1 MDFRPLLSRGI
12 RGMERAVILCDGY
25 FGQNT
30 GKTANGL
37 VRYSKRYE
45 IVGVI
50 DRTKAGRDAGE
61 VLDGKANGIPIV
73 ASLMEAIDRCTPQT
87 LIVGVATFGGYIPQ
101 EYRPILREA
110 IESKLNI
117 VAGLH
122 EYLTED
128 PEFSK
133 LAERHGVHLIDARK
147 PRAIRES
154 KQFSDLSRKLPCL
167 RIPVLGTDG
176 AIGKRTAALL
186 LTDALNAAGVPA
198 TFVATGQTGL
208 LQGSTDGVPLD
219 PIKAAFIV
227 GELEAEI
234 VRAYDETRPK
244 AIVVEGQ
251 GSISHPAYV
260 CGTRAIIMASM
271 PSAILMIHAPARK
284 TRSFRRDVVAWP
296 MPTIEQEIEWLQFY
310 TRNIGGGKVVGI
322 GINHE
327 NMTREEVEATVQTY
341 EKKYGLPTPDP
352 LGDGCG
358 KFVNQIRRIP

>member
-1 MDFRPLLSRGI
+1 MDFPTPLSQGI
-12 RGMERAVILCDGY
+12 GMERAIILCDGY
-25 FGQNT
+25 FGQST

-37 VRYSKRYE
+37 VRYSKRYK

-50 DRTKAGRDAGE
+50 DHTKAGRDAGE
-61 VLDGKANGIPIV
+61 VLDGTPNGIPIV
-73 ASLMEAIDRCTPQT
+73 ANLDEAIRTSKPET
-87 LIVGVATFGGYIPQ
+87 LIVGVATFGGYIPK
-101 EYRPILREA
+101 EFRATLREA
-110 IESKLNI
+110 IENGLNV

-122 EYLTED
+122 EYLNDD
-128 PEFSK
+128 PEFVK
-133 LAERHGVHLIDARK
+133 LADAHGVRLIDVRK
-147 PRAIRES
+147 PRSIRDS

-186 LTDALNAAGVPA
+186 LTDALNEAGVPA

-208 LQGSTDGVPLD
+208 LQGSTYGVPLD
-219 PIKAAFIV
+219 SIKADFMV

-234 VRAYDETRPK
+234 VHAYDETRPK
-244 AIVVEGQ
+244 VIVVEGQ

-260 CGTRAIIMASM
+260 CGTRAILMASM
-271 PSAILMIHAPARK
+271 PSAILMMHAPARK

-296 MPTIEQEIEWLQFY
+296 MPTIEQEIEWLHFY
-310 TRNIGGGKVVGI
+310 TRNIGGGKVFGL

-341 EKKYGLPTPDP
+341 ENKYGLPAADP
-352 LGDGCG
+352 LWHGCG